1 LISRREALS
10 RPSSRRKV
18 TRAVTVS
25 PTRKFNVG
33 AGYGKSV
40 IRKVKGG
47 VVGLILDA
55 RCRPIQLPADQE
67 DRVKLL
73 QIWNKELDI
82 YPEK

>member
-1 LISRREALS
+1 M
-10 RPSSRRKV
+10 
-18 TRAVTVS
+18 
-25 PTRKFNVG
+25 G
-33 AGYGKSV
+33 AGYGKAV
-40 IRKVKGG
+40 TKKVKGG

-55 RCRPIQLPADQE
+55 RCRPIQLPASQE